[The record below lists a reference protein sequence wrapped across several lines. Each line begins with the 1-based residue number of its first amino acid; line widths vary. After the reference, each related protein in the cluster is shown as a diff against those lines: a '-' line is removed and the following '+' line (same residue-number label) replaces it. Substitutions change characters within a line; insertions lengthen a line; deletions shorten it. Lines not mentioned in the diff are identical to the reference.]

1 LAEVF
6 FEDAAVKFFHNA
18 VQIFDL
24 HPQKGGADEVPDRAL
39 DGAQRVPG
47 DNGGGRR
54 LAVPRL
60 AGVGDHPDHHV
71 LHGVYRAQS
80 GLEGVAEGKGD
91 AACLNIL
98 NDHENAP

>member
-1 LAEVF
+1 M
-6 FEDAAVKFFHNA
+6 KFFHNA

-71 LHGVYRAQS
+71 LHGVYRA
-80 GLEGVAEGKGD
+80 
-91 AACLNIL
+91 
-98 NDHENAP
+98 